1 MGSCSEEEFVVRL
14 ILVGYRASGKTTIAE
29 GVSRYFDC
37 PVIDADEV
45 FEQKHA
51 CAVGAFIQEHGESSF
66 RDEETLVLR
75 ELLKGS
81 GDILSTGGG
90 VVLREENREMIR
102 NARVP
107 VVWVSA
113 SVAETQQRLA
123 LDATTATRRP
133 PLAGGDVYSEVE
145 QALADREAYYDE
157 VAGVHITTDGE
168 TVSAIVEKVV
178 KWLVTNDSCSL
189 QADDLSEGAS
199 L

>member
-1 MGSCSEEEFVVRL
+1 MVRL

-51 CAVGAFIQEHGESSF
+51 CDVGAFIQERGEPSF

-75 ELLKGS
+75 ELLRVSDGV
-81 GDILSTGGG
+81 LSTGGG
-90 VVLREENREMIR
+90 VVLREENRRIIR

-113 SVAETQQRLA
+113 SVAETRQRLA
-123 LDATTATRRP
+123 LDATTASRRP
-133 PLAGGDVYSEVE
+133 PLAGEDVYSEVE
-145 QALADREAYYDE
+145 QSLAEREAYYDE
-157 VAGVHITTDGE
+157 VAGVHIATDGE

-178 KWLVTNDSCSL
+178 KWL
-189 QADDLSEGAS
+189 
-199 L
+199 

>member
-1 MGSCSEEEFVVRL
+1 MVRL

-51 CAVGAFIQEHGESSF
+51 CAVGAFIQERGEPSF

-75 ELLKGS
+75 ELLRVSDGV
-81 GDILSTGGG
+81 LSTGGG
-90 VVLREENREMIR
+90 VVLREENRRIIR

-123 LDATTATRRP
+123 LDATTASRRP
-133 PLAGGDVYSEVE
+133 PLAGEDVYSEVE
-145 QALADREAYYDE
+145 QSLAEREAYYDE
-157 VAGVHITTDGE
+157 VAGVHIATDGE

-178 KWLVTNDSCSL
+178 KWLVTYDNCSS
-189 QADDLSEGAS
+189 QADDLSEGAG

>member
-1 MGSCSEEEFVVRL
+1 MVRL

-45 FEQKHA
+45 FKQKHA
-51 CAVGAFIQEHGESSF
+51 CAVGAFIQEYGEPLF
-66 RDEETLVLR
+66 RDDETLVLR
-75 ELLKGS
+75 ELLKVS
-81 GDILSTGGG
+81 GGILSTGGG

-102 NARVP
+102 NARAP
-107 VVWVSA
+107 VIWVSA

-123 LDATTATRRP
+123 LDATTVSQRP

-157 VAGVHITTDGE
+157 VADVHIATDGE
-168 TVSAIVEKVV
+168 TVSAIVDKVV
-178 KWLVTNDSCSL
+178 KWLIAYEYCSI